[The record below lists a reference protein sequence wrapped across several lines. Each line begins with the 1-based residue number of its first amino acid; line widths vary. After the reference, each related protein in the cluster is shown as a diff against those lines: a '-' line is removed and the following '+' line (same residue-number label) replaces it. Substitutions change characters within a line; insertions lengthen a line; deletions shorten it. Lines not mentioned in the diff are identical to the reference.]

1 MVYICYNPLG
11 KRKREGH
18 MKKTELEE
26 LIEEISER
34 NSSYMPL
41 IKRKEDS
48 NNKDSSNANDKD
60 E

>member
-1 MVYICYNPLG
+1 
-11 KRKREGH
+11 

-41 IKRKEDS
+41 IKRKEDPNAKES
-48 NNKDSSNANDKD
+48 SESKEKD
-60 E
+60 